1 MSHVTRFFIMDVSE
15 RNPQKKKTE
24 NLWAHNGSQLGVYL
38 SPSFKTRS
46 CKRGEGQAT
55 LSFHPNRTI
64 LSYRQEYFP
73 TSKSTW

>member
-46 CKRGEGQAT
+46 FDPPHG
-55 LSFHPNRTI
+55 
-64 LSYRQEYFP
+64 
-73 TSKSTW
+73 